1 MRPAR
6 PRGTKAAP
14 LTTASQQDLLL
25 AGLTSQAQ
33 QPMGQETAREISV
46 KLALHISWHALGI
59 GVVVER
65 GEKRFQMC
73 RAHVVEDGAPRIPWL
88 VGGSSRR
95 HESTTY
101 SIAVIRGRGNVTNYT
116 AHMRT
121 IQEKY

>member
-14 LTTASQQDLLL
+14 LTTACQQDLLL

-46 KLALHISWHALGI
+46 NLALHISWQALGI

-73 RAHVVEDGAPRIPWL
+73 RAHVVD
-88 VGGSSRR
+88 
-95 HESTTY
+95 TTWK
-101 SIAVIRGRGNVTNYT
+101 VIREIWGAQKVLFFEINRLWK
-116 AHMRT
+116 RP
-121 IQEKY
+121 